1 MIKLVV
7 EVWKKPE
14 MSFHEFTRRWR
25 DRHGALVK
33 HHASAMGFVRY
44 VQSHKQLSEAIETF
58 TKERGFQSPPDGLS
72 ELWWESID
80 EMQRALASHKG
91 QVASAELEA
100 DERQFCDTRKLS
112 AFLAVEETIFDHTG
126 PTRQT
131 ELTQYGSAV
140 SPD

>member
-7 EVWKKPE
+7 EVWKKPK
-14 MSFHEFTRRWR
+14 MSFHEFTLRWR

-44 VQSHKQLSEAIETF
+44 VQSHKQPSEAIETF

-72 ELWWESID
+72 ELWWQSIE
-80 EMQRALASHKG
+80 EMQRALASPEG

-112 AFLAVEETIFDHTG
+112 AFLAVEETVFDHTS
-126 PTRQT
+126 PTLQT
-131 ELTQYGSAV
+131 
-140 SPD
+140 